1 MGIPTLTVTVTVLF
15 QELGVEPGT
24 AQILGLQSLHSDLFL
39 SPVRA
44 CMHAG
49 VRAGGCFFL
58 SFRDAGHE
66 RST

>member
-15 QELGVEPGT
+15 RELGVEPGT
-24 AQILGLQSLHSDLFL
+24 AQILGLQTLHSDLLL

-44 CMHAG
+44 G
-49 VRAGGCFFL
+49 VRAGGRVGGCFFL
-58 SFRDAGHE
+58 SFREAGHE